1 MGATGVGLASW
12 GELGRGRVLWDRA
25 EGRWG
30 CGRWPWEGGRA
41 AYGGCRYMT
50 VTEGAAGMSRTAGL
64 SEVKV
69 DVRRRAAERRS
80 RLRAERA
87 KRDREIGALAERV
100 MVRIGRRNVAE
111 LEAGI
116 LIEDLAGLGLANED
130 IAEWCDVPAREVIR
144 LRQVAKANMAS
155 EVPEGASGA

>member
-1 MGATGVGLASW
+1 
-12 GELGRGRVLWDRA
+12 
-25 EGRWG
+25 
-30 CGRWPWEGGRA
+30 
-41 AYGGCRYMT
+41 
-50 VTEGAAGMSRTAGL
+50 MSRTAGL

-69 DVRRRAAERRS
+69 DVRKRAAERRS

-111 LEAGI
+111 LEAGM

-144 LRQVAKANMAS
+144 LRQVAKANMTS

>member
-1 MGATGVGLASW
+1 MGWLRGVSWVADGFCGTGLK
-12 GELGRGRVLWDRA
+12 
-25 EGRWG
+25 GRWG

-111 LEAGI
+111 LEAGM

-130 IAEWCDVPAREVIR
+130 IAEWCDVPAREVVR